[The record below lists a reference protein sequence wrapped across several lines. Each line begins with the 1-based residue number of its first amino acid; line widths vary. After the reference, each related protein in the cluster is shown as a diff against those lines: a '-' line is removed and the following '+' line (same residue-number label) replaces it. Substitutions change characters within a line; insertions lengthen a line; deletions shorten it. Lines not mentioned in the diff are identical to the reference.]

1 MKLTIEHKKDGYHI
15 RGPTKELIFHSLSEA
30 LAYIR
35 GFFLP
40 DEQSK

>member
-1 MKLTIEHKKDGYHI
+1 MKLTIEFKKGEYHI
-15 RGPTKELIFHSLSEA
+15 RGPTKELTFKTLYEA

-40 DEQSK
+40 NEQK